1 MAEQGQKSLRNLCS
15 ALELECVGGK
25 TSRCRMAHR
34 VLRVKQAKQ
43 RATTPKFHIE
53 LPNPQQPLAIPCQFL
68 PHFEAGETCSAA
80 TICGDSQKYQGAL
93 SSLIAICST
102 MHSVETIHRL
112 LEASLR
118 KKHAATAGAG
128 RRHDGCIAA
137 ASESSLRV
145 GAGDVSL
152 SSWLLRQDGPAR
164 LSTGSQK
171 VQLLRW
177 PFGSWGHEGHRI
189 PSATHCPPLAL
200 IWQRLIASH
209 CRTDQK
215 RFGRPRFKDPNALLR
230 VAPIMRMLQGGSA
243 TVACL
248 LHGLWEYRAVE
259 TGRSIH

>member
-1 MAEQGQKSLRNLCS
+1 MLGVRPQDAGWPIECFELSKEQQLANSIPNSQTLSN
-15 ALELECVGGK
+15 
-25 TSRCRMAHR
+25 
-34 VLRVKQAKQ
+34 
-43 RATTPKFHIE
+43 P
-53 LPNPQQPLAIPCQFL
+53 LPYLANIL

-145 GAGDVSL
+145 VPGVRVPEMYLCRVGCYAKMA
-152 SSWLLRQDGPAR
+152 LRDCPQEAR
-164 LSTGSQK
+164 KFSYYVG
-171 VQLLRW
+171 
-177 PFGSWGHEGHRI
+177 
-189 PSATHCPPLAL
+189 PLAVGATKVIGYPVPRTARPLPL

-230 VAPIMRMLQGGSA
+230 VAPIMRM
-243 TVACL
+243 
-248 LHGLWEYRAVE
+248 
-259 TGRSIH
+259 